1 MPQDY
6 EERNIWTHNGIS
18 GFFGRTVCMVKD
30 DKWKNKMSDAPLL
43 IDYLYLCK
51 GYKGRVKELLPV
63 FRIRTVVLDASLSE
77 FRLEL
82 LKKEC
87 RKLGLDYVSLADNGA
102 WEVNI

>member
-1 MPQDY
+1 M
-6 EERNIWTHNGIS
+6 
-18 GFFGRTVCMVKD
+18 
-30 DKWKNKMSDAPLL
+30 
-43 IDYLYLCK
+43 
-51 GYKGRVKELLPV
+51 